1 MKKLLFIALASI
13 CMGAMLTACT
23 GKTAAV
29 KHTEVDTV
37 WNNHIQKTFFGV
49 SFGASQKEVIKA
61 FSKQGLYDNSFIRTK
76 NALYYPSCSFG
87 GFDWQMINVYFSN
100 GKFNGIQFY
109 NAYKDKASAMNAY
122 ENLKE
127 TVGQKYQF
135 TEREIKD
142 TTCYAASQA
151 FGKDGRVLA
160 IICDKSESKSK
171 ELLIYVQLGYA
182 DFNIEDK
189 VSSEL

>member
-1 MKKLLFIALASI
+1 
-13 CMGAMLTACT
+13 
-23 GKTAAV
+23 
-29 KHTEVDTV
+29 
-37 WNNHIQKTFFGV
+37 
-49 SFGASQKEVIKA
+49 
-61 FSKQGLYDNSFIRTK
+61 
-76 NALYYPSCSFG
+76 
-87 GFDWQMINVYFSN
+87 MINVYFSN

-160 IICDKSESKSK
+160 IICDKRESMSK

-182 DFNIEDK
+182 DFNIEDN

>member
-1 MKKLLFIALASI
+1 
-13 CMGAMLTACT
+13 
-23 GKTAAV
+23 
-29 KHTEVDTV
+29 
-37 WNNHIQKTFFGV
+37 
-49 SFGASQKEVIKA
+49 
-61 FSKQGLYDNSFIRTK
+61 
-76 NALYYPSCSFG
+76 
-87 GFDWQMINVYFSN
+87 
-100 GKFNGIQFY
+100 
-109 NAYKDKASAMNAY
+109 MNAY

-182 DFNIEDK
+182 DFNIEDN